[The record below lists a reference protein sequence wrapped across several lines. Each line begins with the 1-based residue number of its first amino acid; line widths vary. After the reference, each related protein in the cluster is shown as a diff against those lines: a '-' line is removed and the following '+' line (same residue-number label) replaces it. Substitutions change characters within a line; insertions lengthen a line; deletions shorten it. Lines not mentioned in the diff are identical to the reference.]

1 MNRKKETK
9 KLSNFIKLMLYYIF
23 FMTVH
28 TTSGERERQACLP
41 GESGEINN
49 CEVRFPAE
57 YLTLTTVLENTAPG
71 FILNSIE
78 LVNLKVARG

>member
-1 MNRKKETK
+1 
-9 KLSNFIKLMLYYIF
+9 
-23 FMTVH
+23 
-28 TTSGERERQACLP
+28 LP

-49 CEVRFPAE
+49 CEVRFPAQ

-78 LVNLKVARG
+78 LVNLKVALG